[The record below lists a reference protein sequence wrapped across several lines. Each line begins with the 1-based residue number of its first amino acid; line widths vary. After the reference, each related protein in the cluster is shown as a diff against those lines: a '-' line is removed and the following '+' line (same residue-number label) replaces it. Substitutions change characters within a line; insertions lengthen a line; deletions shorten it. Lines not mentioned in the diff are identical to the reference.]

1 MPIFSQPSFDHCLMP
16 ERVSLADLVE
26 ALTPRIGMTYVHGK
40 ITAAE
45 CILYD
50 DTAGGPSMVGH
61 LNMIRPNRIQVI
73 GRTEADYL
81 EAMAPEE
88 RDQLLQDLAAKPAL
102 AIVFAENTCPF
113 DALLFQSPPQSVPVM
128 LCSRAG
134 SHEVI
139 ALVRYFLQ
147 QRLARAEIR
156 HGVFMEILGTGVLIT
171 GESSVGKS
179 EVALELI
186 SRGHRLIADDA
197 PEFARITPDIIRGT
211 CPPVLQDMLEVRGLG
226 VLNIR
231 AMYGDSAIKNGK
243 HLRLVIQLQNK
254 GDDPQFEQDRL
265 EGVRGEAQILG
276 MHIPMVSLSVA
287 PGRNIAVL
295 IEAAVRAH
303 LLRLQG
309 YVAGRDLQAR
319 QRQMMEEGSPG
330 P

>member
-1 MPIFSQPSFDHCLMP
+1 MH

-26 ALTPRIGMTYVHGK
+26 ALTPRIGMTYVHGE
-40 ITAAE
+40 ISAAE
-45 CILYD
+45 CILCD
-50 DTAGGPSMVGH
+50 DTAGGPSLVGH
-61 LNMIRPNRIQVI
+61 LNMIRPNHIQVI
-73 GRTEADYL
+73 GRTEAEYL
-81 EAMAPEE
+81 EALEPEK

-102 AIVFAENTCPF
+102 AIIFAENTCPF
-113 DALLFQSPPQSVPVM
+113 DALQFRSPPQAVPVM
-128 LCSRAG
+128 VCSRAG

-139 ALVRYFLQ
+139 ALVRYYLQ

-197 PEFARITPDIIRGT
+197 PEFARVTPDIIRGT
-211 CPPVLQDMLEVRGLG
+211 CPAVLRDLLEVRGLG

-231 AMYGDSAIKNGK
+231 AMYGDSAIKSGK
-243 HLRLVIQLQNK
+243 HLRLVIQLRNK
-254 GDDPQFEQDRL
+254 DEAKSFEENRL
-265 EGVRGEAQILG
+265 EDVRSEAEFLG

-319 QRQMMEEGSPG
+319 QRRLMEEGSPG
-330 P
+330 Q

>member
-1 MPIFSQPSFDHCLMP
+1 MHDAI
-16 ERVSLADLVE
+16 SLSDLVE
-26 ALTPRIGMTYVHGK
+26 ALTPRVGMTYVHGRLS
-40 ITAAE
+40 AGVR
-45 CILYD
+45 ILHD
-50 DTAGGPSMVGH
+50 DTAGGPSLVGH
-61 LNMIRPNRIQVI
+61 LNMVRPNRIQVI
-73 GRTEADYL
+73 GKTEAEYL
-81 EAMAPEE
+81 EALEPASRE
-88 RDQLLQDLAAKPAL
+88 QLLRDLAATPAM
-102 AIVFAENTCPF
+102 AIIFAENTCPF
-113 DALLFQSPPQSVPVM
+113 DALLLQGPEQSAPVM
-128 LCSRAG
+128 LCTRAG

-147 QRLARAEIR
+147 QHLARAEIR

-211 CPPVLQDMLEVRGLG
+211 CPSVLRDLLEVRGLG

-231 AMYGDSAIKNGK
+231 AMYGDSAIKSGK

-254 GDDPQFEQDRL
+254 GDAPQLEQDRL
-265 EGVRGEAQILG
+265 DGMRGEAEILG

-309 YVAGRDLQAR
+309 YVAGRDLQTR
-319 QRQMMEEGSPG
+319 QKRMMEQQSLEQ
-330 P
+330 